1 MKQEQIKERVIIVIA
16 ERADYDISE
25 VKENTNLSEDLG
37 MDSLE
42 KMCLLM
48 DLENEFSI
56 TIHDEEI
63 EKANT
68 VSDCIAIVEQSLA
81 KE

>member
-16 ERADYDISE
+16 ERADYDIAE

-56 TIHDEEI
+56 TIHDEAV